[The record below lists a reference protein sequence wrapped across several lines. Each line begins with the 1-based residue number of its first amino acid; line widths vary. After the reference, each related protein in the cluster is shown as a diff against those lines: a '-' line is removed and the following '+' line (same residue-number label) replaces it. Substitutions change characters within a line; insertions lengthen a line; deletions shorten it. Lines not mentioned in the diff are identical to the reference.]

1 MPMDSIVL
9 GAIDTLATQI
19 KDALS
24 KSEKGRYGELII
36 GLDTKGR
43 EIKMSDASNL
53 MRNILDEYTRY
64 VGYVADSEKETD
76 SRYSDKFYEGRLKE
90 SSKTIMDYVKKAES
104 KNYAW

>member
-1 MPMDSIVL
+1 MPIDSVVL

-19 KDALS
+19 KDALA

-36 GLDTKGR
+36 GLDPRGR

-53 MRNILDEYTRY
+53 MRNILDEYNRY
-64 VGYVADSEKETD
+64 VGYVAESEKEVATG
-76 SRYSDKFYEGRLKE
+76 YSGKFYEGRLKE
-90 SSKTIMDYVKKAES
+90 SAKTITDYVKKVEA